1 LFASYQRQRFQTA
14 LIVVF
19 GGVGLLLGVVG
30 VYGVVTYHVTQQ
42 VREIGIRMAMGA
54 SRSSVVRSVVLNTM
68 RPVLAGA
75 AIGLVAAIALSRAVA
90 GATSLLAHSADVAT
104 LASVVVLLGG
114 VATVAALVP
123 ARRAA
128 NVDPVIA
135 LRGY

>member
-1 LFASYQRQRFQTA
+1 VT
-14 LIVVF
+14 
-19 GGVGLLLGVVG
+19 
-30 VYGVVTYHVTQQ
+30 YGVVTYHVTQQ

-75 AIGLVAAIALSRAVA
+75 AIGLVAAIALSRALA